1 MIIYNTSELRNTI
14 CFSNSFLDIYSG
26 DERLDLGSVLV
37 EANFPCGTASQR
49 HYPSLGTGLCV
60 DCEQSL
66 FFFRFSKGSAH
77 ARALSGEAAR
87 RKKRGRQ
94 PECLSRLAPSV
105 KRLVICV
112 SRAFYSTDQE
122 KRETARSLVS
132 VILHQLISMKRS
144 RRNR

>member
-1 MIIYNTSELRNTI
+1 M
-14 CFSNSFLDIYSG
+14 
-26 DERLDLGSVLV
+26 V
-37 EANFPCGTASQR
+37 EANFPRGTASQR
-49 HYPSLGTGLCV
+49 HYLSLGSLCV

-112 SRAFYSTDQE
+112 SRAFCSTDQE
-122 KRETARSLVS
+122 KRETARSLVC
-132 VILHQLISMKRS
+132 VIRHQLISMKRS
-144 RRNR
+144 KSVDRKRSFFYRARRGERKSKIERFSSLILSILL